1 MIVKPIS
8 ESELLQ
14 QGVPFTRLDNQYYVT
29 LSVFCNGQPCLSAHW
44 PFLVADLLKGP
55 TPKELRLAAKTVI
68 DMVRSANQGELQF
81 VEGLHFLDGQDVFL
95 EGPYLLER
103 KPVPY
108 ILAGNQLSGFPVP
121 SMLSMELVGS
131 PVEFEDLQLTE
142 PRATLDLE
150 IEGTYRFTLWPKS
163 LRHKPAEFTID
174 HKAQN

>member
-1 MIVKPIS
+1 
-8 ESELLQ
+8 
-14 QGVPFTRLDNQYYVT
+14 
-29 LSVFCNGQPCLSAHW
+29 
-44 PFLVADLLKGP
+44 
-55 TPKELRLAAKTVI
+55 RLAAKTVI

-131 PVEFEDLQLTE
+131 PVEFEDL
-142 PRATLDLE
+142 
-150 IEGTYRFTLWPKS
+150 
-163 LRHKPAEFTID
+163 
-174 HKAQN
+174 